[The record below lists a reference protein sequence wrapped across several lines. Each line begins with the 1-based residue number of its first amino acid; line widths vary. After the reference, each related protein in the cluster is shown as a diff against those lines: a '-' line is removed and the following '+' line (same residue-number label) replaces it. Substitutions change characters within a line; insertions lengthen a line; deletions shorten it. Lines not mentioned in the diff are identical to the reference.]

1 MPLSL
6 PYVDRIW
13 RVQSSLE
20 LDQDLT
26 PSETFARL
34 DPLFQTQ
41 GTTYS
46 KEGNTLTYSKKN
58 PAAQDKLATFTAG
71 TLRHVRER
79 GAARLHYDVTSTA
92 LLLCFLAPLFF
103 LGFAGLIVV
112 VNELEAPY
120 IAAKKAEEE
129 KEKEKEK
136 AEEEEIKLHWID
148 QMLGAPEPKQP
159 GDKEKEEKEEKEK
172 KRAQEGEEEEEED
185 DANHSPDRSLQLAA
199 LFFVIYCVGRV
210 LEPYLLK
217 RTFRRMLS
225 ARATPAETELGI
237 ET

>member
-1 MPLSL
+1 MPISL

-13 RVQSSLE
+13 RVKDALE
-20 LDQDLT
+20 LEEALT

-46 KEGNTLTYSKKN
+46 HEGDTLTYSKKN
-58 PAAQDKLATFTAG
+58 PAAQDKLSTFTAG
-71 TLRHVRER
+71 TLRHVHEGGSAYLR
-79 GAARLHYDVTSTA
+79 YDVTSTA

-103 LGFAGLIVV
+103 LAFAGFILV

-120 IAAKKAEEE
+120 VAAEKAAEE
-129 KEKEKEK
+129 KEKEKKKEK
-136 AEEEEIKLHWID
+136 EREIKLHWID
-148 QMLGAPEPKQP
+148 QMLGAPEPKQK
-159 GDKEKEEKEEKEK
+159 D
-172 KRAQEGEEEEEED
+172 EEED
-185 DANHSPDRSLQLAA
+185 KKREERGREKKEKDDARHSPDRALYLAA

-217 RTFRRMLS
+217 RTFRRLVAS
-225 ARATPAETELGI
+225 RSHARDADFKLEA
-237 ET
+237 